1 MPESLMVIRSSS
13 TLRKHWEWMTFSA
26 DSVSSVHTLTDD
38 LPLESLADQ
47 PGAGNVHL
55 LIPPEGL
62 LYRSL
67 TLPNAKYKLTAQ
79 TLQWLAEETLPDNT
93 QDWHWTVVDKQNES
107 VEVIGIQSEKL
118 SRYLER
124 LHTAGLNVT
133 RVLPDGCYLPWEV
146 DSWTLVNQQTSW
158 LIRSAAHAFNEL
170 DEHWLQHLAAQFPP
184 ENMLCYGVVPHG
196 VAAANP
202 LIQHPEIPSLSL
214 YSADIAF
221 QRYDMLHGIFRKQKT
236 VSKSGKWL
244 ARLAVSCLVLAILSF
259 VGSRSIALWHTL
271 KIEDQLQQQQQE
283 TWQRYFPQIKRTHNF
298 RFYFKQQLAQQ
309 YPEAVPLLYHLQT
322 LLLEHPELQLME
334 ANYSQKQ
341 KSLTLKMSAKSEA
354 NIDRFCELTQSWLPM
369 EKTEKDP
376 VSGVWT
382 VRKLREMIK
391 SWWAEKSTSE
401 KQIVAALA
409 VLSLGVFCWLGVI
422 KPIDTYIAEHQSHAQ
437 KIKKDIKWMQDQ
449 ASTHGL
455 LGHPAL
461 TQPIKNILLEEAKRE
476 NLAITLENGP
486 DNTLTI
492 HPVTAPLEN
501 VSRWLTTAQVTYGI
515 VIEDLQFTLAGN
527 EEITLR
533 HLSFRE
539 QQ

>member
-26 DSVSSVHTLTDD
+26 DNVSSVHTLTDD

-259 VGSRSIALWHTL
+259 VGSRGIALWHTL

-382 VRKLREMIK
+382 VRNSGK
-391 SWWAEKSTSE
+391 
-401 KQIVAALA
+401 
-409 VLSLGVFCWLGVI
+409 
-422 KPIDTYIAEHQSHAQ
+422 
-437 KIKKDIKWMQDQ
+437 
-449 ASTHGL
+449 
-455 LGHPAL
+455 
-461 TQPIKNILLEEAKRE
+461 
-476 NLAITLENGP
+476 
-486 DNTLTI
+486 
-492 HPVTAPLEN
+492 
-501 VSRWLTTAQVTYGI
+501 
-515 VIEDLQFTLAGN
+515 
-527 EEITLR
+527 
-533 HLSFRE
+533 
-539 QQ
+539 

>member
-1 MPESLMVIRSSS
+1 
-13 TLRKHWEWMTFSA
+13 
-26 DSVSSVHTLTDD
+26 
-38 LPLESLADQ
+38 
-47 PGAGNVHL
+47 
-55 LIPPEGL
+55 L

-118 SRYLER
+118 GRYLER

-298 RFYFKQQLAQQ
+298 HFYFKQQLAQQ

-382 VRKLREMIK
+382 VRNSGK
-391 SWWAEKSTSE
+391 
-401 KQIVAALA
+401 
-409 VLSLGVFCWLGVI
+409 
-422 KPIDTYIAEHQSHAQ
+422 
-437 KIKKDIKWMQDQ
+437 
-449 ASTHGL
+449 
-455 LGHPAL
+455 
-461 TQPIKNILLEEAKRE
+461 
-476 NLAITLENGP
+476 
-486 DNTLTI
+486 
-492 HPVTAPLEN
+492 
-501 VSRWLTTAQVTYGI
+501 
-515 VIEDLQFTLAGN
+515 
-527 EEITLR
+527 
-533 HLSFRE
+533 
-539 QQ
+539 

>member
-1 MPESLMVIRSSS
+1 MPESLMVIRSFS

-79 TLQWLAEETLPDNT
+79 TLQWLAEETLPDASQN
-93 QDWHWTVVDKQNES
+93 WHWTVVDKQNES

-170 DEHWLQHLAAQFPP
+170 DEHWLQHLANQFPP
-184 ENMLCYGVVPHG
+184 ENMRCYGVAPHG

-221 QRYDMLHGIFRKQKT
+221 QRYDMLHGVFRKQKT

-259 VGSRSIALWHTL
+259 VGS
-271 KIEDQLQQQQQE
+271 
-283 TWQRYFPQIKRTHNF
+283 
-298 RFYFKQQLAQQ
+298 
-309 YPEAVPLLYHLQT
+309 
-322 LLLEHPELQLME
+322 
-334 ANYSQKQ
+334 
-341 KSLTLKMSAKSEA
+341 
-354 NIDRFCELTQSWLPM
+354 
-369 EKTEKDP
+369 
-376 VSGVWT
+376 
-382 VRKLREMIK
+382 
-391 SWWAEKSTSE
+391 
-401 KQIVAALA
+401 
-409 VLSLGVFCWLGVI
+409 
-422 KPIDTYIAEHQSHAQ
+422 
-437 KIKKDIKWMQDQ
+437 
-449 ASTHGL
+449 
-455 LGHPAL
+455 
-461 TQPIKNILLEEAKRE
+461 
-476 NLAITLENGP
+476 
-486 DNTLTI
+486 
-492 HPVTAPLEN
+492 
-501 VSRWLTTAQVTYGI
+501 
-515 VIEDLQFTLAGN
+515 
-527 EEITLR
+527 
-533 HLSFRE
+533 
-539 QQ
+539 

>member
-13 TLRKHWEWMTFSA
+13 TLRKQWEWMTYSA

-79 TLQWLAEETLPDNT
+79 TLQWLAEETLPDTSQN
-93 QDWHWTVVDKQNES
+93 WHWTVVDKQNDR

-118 SRYLER
+118 SRYLDR

-133 RVLPDGCYLPWEV
+133 RVLPDGCYLPWKEG
-146 DSWTLVNQQTSW
+146 SWTLVNQQTSW

-170 DEHWLQHLAAQFPP
+170 DERWLQHLATQFSP
-184 ENMLCYGVVPHG
+184 ENVICFGTAAPDIVP
-196 VAAANP
+196 VDS
-202 LIQHPEIPSLSL
+202 LIQHAESPALRF
-214 YSADIAF
+214 YSANHSL
-221 QRYDMLHGIFRKQKT
+221 QHYDMLHGVFRKQKT
-236 VSKSGKWL
+236 VSRSGKWL
-244 ARLAVSCLVLAILSF
+244 ARLAVSSLIFAILSF
-259 VGSRSIALWHTL
+259 AGSRGIVLWQTL
-271 KIEDQLQQQQQE
+271 GIEDQLQQQQQE
-283 TWQRYFPQIKRTHNF
+283 IWQQYFPQIKRTHNF

-309 YPEAVPLLYHLQT
+309 YPEAVPLLHHLQT

-341 KSLTLKMSAKSEA
+341 KSLILKISSKNEG

-382 VRKLREMIK
+382 VR
-391 SWWAEKSTSE
+391 STG
-401 KQIVAALA
+401 K
-409 VLSLGVFCWLGVI
+409 
-422 KPIDTYIAEHQSHAQ
+422 
-437 KIKKDIKWMQDQ
+437 
-449 ASTHGL
+449 
-455 LGHPAL
+455 
-461 TQPIKNILLEEAKRE
+461 
-476 NLAITLENGP
+476 
-486 DNTLTI
+486 
-492 HPVTAPLEN
+492 
-501 VSRWLTTAQVTYGI
+501 
-515 VIEDLQFTLAGN
+515 
-527 EEITLR
+527 
-533 HLSFRE
+533 
-539 QQ
+539 

>member
-13 TLRKHWEWMTFSA
+13 TLRKQWEWMTYSA

-79 TLQWLAEETLPDNT
+79 TLQWLAEETLPDTSQN
-93 QDWHWTVVDKQNES
+93 WHWTVVDKQNDR

-118 SRYLER
+118 SRYLDR

-133 RVLPDGCYLPWEV
+133 RVLPDGCYLPWKEG
-146 DSWTLVNQQTSW
+146 SWTLVNQQTSW

-170 DEHWLQHLAAQFPP
+170 DERWLQHLATQFSP
-184 ENMLCYGVVPHG
+184 ENVICFGT
-196 VAAANP
+196 AAP
-202 LIQHPEIPSLSL
+202 DIVLVDSLIQHAESPALRF
-214 YSADIAF
+214 YSANHSL
-221 QRYDMLHGIFRKQKT
+221 QHYDMLHGVFRKQKT
-236 VSKSGKWL
+236 VSRSGKWL
-244 ARLAVSCLVLAILSF
+244 ARLAVSSLIFAILSF
-259 VGSRSIALWHTL
+259 AGSRGIVLWQTL
-271 KIEDQLQQQQQE
+271 GIEDQLQQQQQE
-283 TWQRYFPQIKRTHNF
+283 TWQQYFPQIKRTHNF

-309 YPEAVPLLYHLQT
+309 YPEAVPLLHHLQT

-341 KSLTLKMSAKSEA
+341 KSLILKISSKNEG

-382 VRKLREMIK
+382 VR
-391 SWWAEKSTSE
+391 STG
-401 KQIVAALA
+401 K
-409 VLSLGVFCWLGVI
+409 
-422 KPIDTYIAEHQSHAQ
+422 
-437 KIKKDIKWMQDQ
+437 
-449 ASTHGL
+449 
-455 LGHPAL
+455 
-461 TQPIKNILLEEAKRE
+461 
-476 NLAITLENGP
+476 
-486 DNTLTI
+486 
-492 HPVTAPLEN
+492 
-501 VSRWLTTAQVTYGI
+501 
-515 VIEDLQFTLAGN
+515 
-527 EEITLR
+527 
-533 HLSFRE
+533 
-539 QQ
+539 

>member
-13 TLRKHWEWMTFSA
+13 TLRKQWEWMTYSA

-79 TLQWLAEETLPDNT
+79 TLQWLAEGTLPDTSQN
-93 QDWHWTVVDKQNES
+93 WHWTVVDKQNDR

-118 SRYLER
+118 SRYLDR

-133 RVLPDGCYLPWEV
+133 RVLPDGCYLPWKEG
-146 DSWTLVNQQTSW
+146 SWTLVNQQTSW

-170 DEHWLQHLAAQFPP
+170 DERWLQHLATQFSP
-184 ENMLCYGVVPHG
+184 ENVICFGTAAPDIVP
-196 VAAANP
+196 VDS
-202 LIQHPEIPSLSL
+202 LIQHAESPALRF
-214 YSADIAF
+214 YSANHSL
-221 QRYDMLHGIFRKQKT
+221 QHYDMLHGVFRKQKT
-236 VSKSGKWL
+236 VSRSGKWL
-244 ARLAVSCLVLAILSF
+244 ARLAVSSLIFAILSF
-259 VGSRSIALWHTL
+259 AGSRGIVLWQTL
-271 KIEDQLQQQQQE
+271 GIEDQLQQQQQE
-283 TWQRYFPQIKRTHNF
+283 TWQQYFPQIKRTHNF

-309 YPEAVPLLYHLQT
+309 YPEAVPLLHHLQT

-341 KSLTLKMSAKSEA
+341 KSLILKISSKNEG

-382 VRKLREMIK
+382 VR
-391 SWWAEKSTSE
+391 STG
-401 KQIVAALA
+401 K
-409 VLSLGVFCWLGVI
+409 
-422 KPIDTYIAEHQSHAQ
+422 
-437 KIKKDIKWMQDQ
+437 
-449 ASTHGL
+449 
-455 LGHPAL
+455 
-461 TQPIKNILLEEAKRE
+461 
-476 NLAITLENGP
+476 
-486 DNTLTI
+486 
-492 HPVTAPLEN
+492 
-501 VSRWLTTAQVTYGI
+501 
-515 VIEDLQFTLAGN
+515 
-527 EEITLR
+527 
-533 HLSFRE
+533 
-539 QQ
+539 

>member
-118 SRYLER
+118 SCYLER

-341 KSLTLKMSAKSEA
+341 KSLTLKMSAKREA
-354 NIDRFCELTQSWLPM
+354 NIDRVCE
-369 EKTEKDP
+369 
-376 VSGVWT
+376 
-382 VRKLREMIK
+382 
-391 SWWAEKSTSE
+391 
-401 KQIVAALA
+401 
-409 VLSLGVFCWLGVI
+409 
-422 KPIDTYIAEHQSHAQ
+422 
-437 KIKKDIKWMQDQ
+437 
-449 ASTHGL
+449 
-455 LGHPAL
+455 
-461 TQPIKNILLEEAKRE
+461 
-476 NLAITLENGP
+476 
-486 DNTLTI
+486 
-492 HPVTAPLEN
+492 
-501 VSRWLTTAQVTYGI
+501 
-515 VIEDLQFTLAGN
+515 
-527 EEITLR
+527 
-533 HLSFRE
+533 
-539 QQ
+539 